1 MDKVDIY
8 GMTTKEKRELADE
21 LGLRSIHQLYE
32 YYYDINDT
40 ESDFDLYDDE
50 DIEII
55 DFNVEEEDKRSQ
67 EQKKLIER
75 MQTYNDIISSR
86 KKISA
91 SIFSKIGKKLFDF
104 AKQKDI
110 EFENCAEIYGKK
122 AQEYANGK
130 KEIMKQFN
138 SACIELDKQ
147 YREYVTKYKDK
158 ISAWQFIENKQIATI
173 AKLTDK
179 RTTVMALDR
188 TAYSYYKDYVEKSNP
203 IKKEIQE
210 AVANEDVASEVEYR
224 RQLLSIQETTNI
236 YRNPIYKIDLE
247 INSAK
252 RDLKSTRG
260 LIAAEEKNMR
270 NNQKEYEGKLI
281 EIKNKTQKEMT
292 ALDKSKFWEKII
304 SKIYKPYNGLKKFKN
319 NVADSMT
326 DIVQILNEAI
336 EAKKEERIR
345 IAKKEEEVRAEQ
357 AQKEQQMEQAKEA
370 KGEKQPEPKPAKEA
384 KEEKQPE
391 PKPAKEAKGEKQPEP
406 KPAKEAKEE
415 KQPEP
420 KPAKEAKGEKRPE
433 SKPAKEENNSKIV
446 NFNTEK
452 ERITKQRERRK
463 SYNNVKNDEEKNNIL
478 VAMYLARKYPNKSVE
493 DIMYDFEK
501 YLDEKES
508 RSQVNSPKV
517 KQQKRAK
524 ERE

>member
-1 MDKVDIY
+1 
-8 GMTTKEKRELADE
+8 
-21 LGLRSIHQLYE
+21 
-32 YYYDINDT
+32 
-40 ESDFDLYDDE
+40 
-50 DIEII
+50 
-55 DFNVEEEDKRSQ
+55 
-67 EQKKLIER
+67 
-75 MQTYNDIISSR
+75 
-86 KKISA
+86 
-91 SIFSKIGKKLFDF
+91 
-104 AKQKDI
+104 
-110 EFENCAEIYGKK
+110 
-122 AQEYANGK
+122 
-130 KEIMKQFN
+130 
-138 SACIELDKQ
+138 
-147 YREYVTKYKDK
+147 
-158 ISAWQFIENKQIATI
+158 
-173 AKLTDK
+173 
-179 RTTVMALDR
+179 
-188 TAYSYYKDYVEKSNP
+188 
-203 IKKEIQE
+203 
-210 AVANEDVASEVEYR
+210 
-224 RQLLSIQETTNI
+224 
-236 YRNPIYKIDLE
+236 
-247 INSAK
+247 
-252 RDLKSTRG
+252 
-260 LIAAEEKNMR
+260 
-270 NNQKEYEGKLI
+270 
-281 EIKNKTQKEMT
+281 MT
-292 ALDKSKFWEKII
+292 ALDKPKFWEKII

-370 KGEKQPEPKPAKEA
+370 KG
-384 KEEKQPE
+384 EKQPE